1 MKDTMKGLCLNE
13 EQKLELKQF
22 PIPEPKKGF
31 VRVKV
36 KRAGICA
43 TDIGY
48 WKHGSDRLKLPV
60 ILGHEA
66 SGVVEKLGEGTS
78 KFKEGDR
85 VIVMTTYEVCGECRF
100 CRIEATNLCIS
111 RRGIGSKENGA
122 FAEYI
127 VVPEKSLIAMPDTMT
142 YDEGAM
148 VEVLACGVHA
158 VAEQTPVTLNSVT
171 LILGPGPIGVLAAQ
185 VAKAAGSKVV
195 IAGLTQDKPRLELAK
210 ELGVDVVVNLQ
221 EEDLKKI
228 ILDMTD
234 GYGADFVVEAS
245 GSIPAVRTALD
256 LVAKR
261 GTLCQMGVHHSLVEV
276 DWSLILHKELNVIG
290 SLSQKP
296 TAWHIAKDL
305 IVDGK
310 VKVDPLVSDVMP
322 IEEYEDA
329 FEKAANVSGFKVL
342 FDLEK

>member
-1 MKDTMKGLCLNE
+1 MSKMMKGLCLNE
-13 EQKLELKQF
+13 EQKLELREF
-22 PIPEPKKGF
+22 PIPEPQKGF

-36 KRAGICA
+36 KKAGICA

-48 WKHGSDRLKLPV
+48 WKHGSDRLQLPV

-66 SGVVEKLGEGTS
+66 AGTVEKLGEDVS
-78 KFKEGDR
+78 KVTEGDR

-100 CRIEATNLCIS
+100 CKIEATNLCIN

-127 VVPEKSLIAMPDTMT
+127 VVPETSLIKMPAEMSF
-142 YDEGAM
+142 DEGAM

-158 VAEQTPVTLNSVT
+158 VAEQTPVTLNSIT

-185 VAKAAGSKVV
+185 AAMAAGSKV
-195 IAGLTQDKPRLELAK
+195 ILAGLTQDVPRLELAK

-221 EEDLKKI
+221 EENLEKI
-228 ILDMTD
+228 VMDMTD

-245 GSIPAVRTALD
+245 GSYPAVRSALD

-261 GTLCQMGVHHSLVEV
+261 GTVCQMGVHHSLGEI
-276 DWSLILHKELNVIG
+276 DWSRILHKELNVIG

-305 IVDGK
+305 INDGK
-310 VKVDPLVSDVMP
+310 VQVKPLVSDIMALEDY
-322 IEEYEDA
+322 EEA